1 MQTVATRRFLQLLL
15 ARFLLLNLLIE
26 EAKASGGLR
35 IKEHRRLWV
44 YLQFRPKY
52 FYEYMW
58 EDPFLQIARK
68 LRYAS
73 VEELRNRISRQYTKL
88 SDILDNAAMPGI
100 GSRQKPPVYCVLD
113 DASVIHRQHIEEYR
127 PFEKETVSHPALRAV
142 CRAWRSVRPD
152 IDMRVI
158 ISGSGIDMEQLT
170 ATHTTVSSS
179 LALKT
184 EPFAIYSY
192 LGGFDDAESQ
202 AEYIQRYIL
211 APWTEPSWQEF
222 LVRAFDWFRGR

>member
-26 EAKASGGLR
+26 EAKASGGLCV
-35 IKEHRRLWV
+35 KEHRRLWV
-44 YLQFRPKY
+44 YLQFRPKD
-52 FYEYMW
+52 FYQHTR
-58 EDPFLQIARK
+58 EDPFLQVARK

-73 VEELRNRISRQYTKL
+73 VEELRNRIFRQYTKL
-88 SDILDNAAMPGI
+88 SDILDDVEVPGI

-113 DASVIHRQHIEEYR
+113 DASVIHKRHIEEYR

-142 CRAWRSVRPD
+142 CRAWRSVRPGT
-152 IDMRVI
+152 DMRVI
-158 ISGSGIDMEQLT
+158 ISGIGIDMEQLMDAET
-170 ATHTTVSSS
+170 IVPSSS
-179 LALKT
+179 VLRIQ
-184 EPFAIYSY
+184 PFARYSY